1 MESKNLPI
9 PVELPSE
16 LIELNRQIEVWRRDP
31 SRGRRMPEHLW
42 ALVVQLARQW
52 GVHRVARCLH
62 LDYYSIKKR
71 MRGGAETSC
80 HEAKS
85 TFIELPAFASGGM
98 PECNIEVEHPRG
110 ARMRIHVKGTA
121 MPDLASITRAFFGNK
136 R

>member
-16 LIELNRQIEVWRRDP
+16 LIELSRRIKVWRQDP
-31 SRGRRMPEHLW
+31 SRGRRIPEPLW
-42 ALVVQLARQW
+42 AAVVQLACQH

-71 MRGGAETSC
+71 MRGSAERC
-80 HEAKS
+80 CAEAKT
-85 TFIELPAFASGGM
+85 TFVELPAFASGGK
-98 PECNIEVEHPRG
+98 PECDIEVEHPRG
-110 ARMRIHVKGTA
+110 ARMRIHVTGTA
-121 MPDLASITRAFFGNK
+121 LPDLASITRAFFGNK